1 MQLRLHFS
9 IKQTQPLSCHKL
21 IADMDLQSSKLEL
34 VRLILKIDNQ
44 QTINKLISILKEQDQ
59 DFWNELNDQQKEE
72 IKLGINQLDDGQ
84 RISLE
89 EFISKHS

>member
-1 MQLRLHFS
+1 
-9 IKQTQPLSCHKL
+9 
-21 IADMDLQSSKLEL
+21 MDLQSSKLEL

-44 QTINKLISILKEQDQ
+44 QTINKLTSVLKEQDQ
-59 DFWNELNDQQKEE
+59 DFWDELSAQQKEE
-72 IKLGINQLDDGQ
+72 IMSGINQLDNGQ

>member
-1 MQLRLHFS
+1 ML
-9 IKQTQPLSCHKL
+9 L
-21 IADMDLQSSKLEL
+21 IDMDLQSSKLEL

-44 QTINKLISILKEQDQ
+44 QIINKLTAMLKEQDQ
-59 DFWNELNDQQKEE
+59 DFWNELSDQQKEE
-72 IKLGINQLDDGQ
+72 IKLGIKQLDDGQ